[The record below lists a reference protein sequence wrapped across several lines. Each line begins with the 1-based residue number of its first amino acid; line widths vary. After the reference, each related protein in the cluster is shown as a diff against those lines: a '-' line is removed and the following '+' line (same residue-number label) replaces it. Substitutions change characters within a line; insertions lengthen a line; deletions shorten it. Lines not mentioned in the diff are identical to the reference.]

1 MVVKMIL
8 EDAYAILIFSDQNHR
23 LTGDINI
30 IINNNYI
37 FLQIIFLISEFW
49 MTVYSDQGVPASFRV
64 PSGAVLP
71 FGSMELE
78 LEKSN
83 STEAFRSILE
93 KIETAKLE
101 CEWEGVSGGSHI

>member
-1 MVVKMIL
+1 
-8 EDAYAILIFSDQNHR
+8 
-23 LTGDINI
+23 
-30 IINNNYI
+30 
-37 FLQIIFLISEFW
+37 
-49 MTVYSDQGVPASFRV
+49 MTVYSDQGVPASFQV

-83 STEAFRSILE
+83 STEIFKSLLD

-101 CEWEGVSGGSHI
+101 GGELDGLCHQLQELISSLKLSKDIIENIGRMFPSNALDPAPMWRTWLECQQLDFTNQYPM